1 MSMPRRSELTSA
13 QRREAVL
20 SLLRREEPAAQL
32 ARRWGISEQTLYRW
46 RDEFLAGGEAALAN
60 GKNGVEGRDREL
72 RELRAQLEER
82 NLVIGE
88 LTVANRLLK
97 KLSGPSN

>member
-1 MSMPRRSELTSA
+1 MPKHSELTGQ

-20 SLLRREEPAAQL
+20 ALLRREEPAAQL
-32 ARRWGISEQTLYRW
+32 ARRWGVSEQTLYRW

-60 GKNGVEGRDREL
+60 GKNGSDARDREIRDL
-72 RELRAQLEER
+72 RNQLEER

>member
-1 MSMPRRSELTSA
+1 MPRHSELTVG

-20 SLLRREEPAAQL
+20 ALLRREEPASQL
-32 ARRWGISEQTLYRW
+32 ARRWGVSEQTLYRW
-46 RDEFLAGGEAALAN
+46 RDEFLAGGESALAN
-60 GKNGVEGRDREL
+60 GRNGAAGRDREM
-72 RELRAQLEER
+72 RELRAQLDER

>member
-1 MSMPRRSELTSA
+1 MPRRSELPVA

-20 SLLRREEPAAQL
+20 ALLRREEPAIQL
-32 ARRWGISEQTLYRW
+32 ARRFGVSEQTLYRW
-46 RDEFLAGGEAALAN
+46 RDEFLAGGEAALGQ
-60 GKNGVEGRDREL
+60 GKNGVDVRDREN

-88 LTVANRLLK
+88 LTVANRI
-97 KLSGPSN
+97 